1 MSTENLYSV
10 DGVQARYKK
19 AIAQLDVQLSQFQY
33 CNDFERLTGVPKT
46 TVVLGAAAVFLVM
59 IFFNIAGQLL
69 TGLVSWGY
77 PAYASFKAIE
87 TPTPEDDK
95 QWLTYW
101 TVIGFVQIVE
111 YFSDLL
117 LFWIPF
123 YFLIKTVFVL
133 WLTLPQFRG
142 AEVLYGRFI
151 RPFLLEA
158 QTDIDKNVNKLREK
172 ASDVASEFIGKK
184 D

>member
-1 MSTENLYSV
+1 MTTDNLYSAE
-10 DGVQARYKK
+10 GVQARCKK
-19 AIAQLDVQLSQFQY
+19 AISQLDEQLGQFQY
-33 CNDFERLTGVPKT
+33 CNDFERMTGVPKT
-46 TVVLGAAAVFLVM
+46 YVVLGAGGLFAIM
-59 IFFNIAGQLL
+59 IFFNIAGQLI
-69 TGLVSWGY
+69 TNFISWGY

-87 TPTPEDDK
+87 TPSPADDK

-117 LFWIPF
+117 LFWVPF

-133 WLTLPQFRG
+133 WLALPQFRG
-142 AEVLYGRFI
+142 AEILYGRFI

-158 QTDIDKNVNKLREK
+158 QSDIDRHAHELKEK
-172 ASDVASEFIGKK
+172 ASSVASEFISKK

>member
-1 MSTENLYSV
+1 MTTDNLYSAE
-10 DGVQARYKK
+10 GIQTRCKK
-19 AIAQLDVQLSQFQY
+19 ALVQLDEQLSQIQY

-46 TVVLGAAAVFLVM
+46 YVVLGAGGLFAIM

-69 TGLVSWGY
+69 TNFISWVY

-87 TPTPEDDK
+87 TPTPADDK

-101 TVIGFVQIVE
+101 TVIGFVQIIE
-111 YFSDLL
+111 YFSDML
-117 LFWIPF
+117 LFWVPF

-142 AEVLYGRFI
+142 AEIVYGRFI
-151 RPFLLEA
+151 RPFLMEA
-158 QTDIDKNVNKLREK
+158 QNDIDRHAHDLKQK
-172 ASDVASEFIGKK
+172 ASEIIGKK